1 MKKSIKKT
9 VLIVACAIA
18 AGSAVF
24 ANPKQDKKIVEV
36 KKETYLPVFG
46 VTVTES
52 KIKPAAPKTEVQ
64 VKVNNS
70 VKPEVN
76 KKHDEK
82 LKKNLNKH
90 EECRKHDCKKV
101 HPDKIRHDKKHKH
114 NNAKKSKIRH
124 DDHPKKQDLKR
135 PVSKKLRAENDR

>member
-52 KIKPAAPKTEVQ
+52 KIKPAAPKTEVHVNVDH
-64 VKVNNS
+64 VK
-70 VKPEVN
+70 KHEVN
-76 KKHDEK
+76 KKNEK
-82 LKKNLNKH
+82 LIKDHKKH
-90 EECRKHDCKKV
+90 DECRKHDCKKV